1 MMWYSKIPKETG
13 RNFAGMCAEIY
24 LRNGERH
31 IRSAGA
37 YRKKIETVKVQS
49 KH

>member
-1 MMWYSKIPKETG
+1 MMWYSKIPKET
-13 RNFAGMCAEIY
+13 RRDFAGMRVEIY
-24 LRNGERH
+24 LGNCEEH

-37 YRKKIETVKVQS
+37 YKKKIETVKVQS